1 VRIFIHSFKH
11 AVAIL
16 ANIGT
21 RVQRHQSLNAV
32 IRITGP
38 EVWIRI
44 QLMLSSITDNLWP
57 QCAAPAKRRKI
68 VSVAEQ
74 QIRTGLDALFL
85 PDPVAVIGATERAGT
100 VGRTILENLLHP
112 SFSREG
118 VCC

>member
-11 AVAIL
+11 AVAIF

-44 QLMLSSITDNLWP
+44 QLMLSSIDDSLWP

-85 PDPVAVIGATERAGT
+85 PDPVAVMERAGT

-118 VCC
+118 VYC